1 MPGKYPLKRLFER
14 RRPEFHEKGNFT
26 YRCRCRDEAARYY
39 EERAPGLGL
48 SFIEAVE
55 RSVDQ
60 IIANSEAYQL
70 VGEDIRR
77 KIMKGFPYSLLYAIE
92 SDRIRIMAVAH
103 MKRRPGYWQYRL

>member
-1 MPGKYPLKRLFER
+1 MRKATLHTDAVVEM
-14 RRPEFHEKGNFT
+14 N
-26 YRCRCRDEAARYY
+26 EAARYY

-70 VGEDIRR
+70 AGEDIRR
-77 KIMKGFPYSLLYAIE
+77 KIMKGFPTASCMQSKVTGFE
-92 SDRIRIMAVAH
+92 SWPLH
-103 MKRRPGYWQYRL
+103 T

>member
-1 MPGKYPLKRLFER
+1 MK
-14 RRPEFHEKGNFT
+14 
-26 YRCRCRDEAARYY
+26 AARYY

-70 VGEDIRR
+70 VGEDICR

>member
-1 MPGKYPLKRLFER
+1 M
-14 RRPEFHEKGNFT
+14 N
-26 YRCRCRDEAARYY
+26 EAAGYY
-39 EERAPGLGL
+39 EERALGLGL

-60 IIANSEAYQL
+60 IIANSETYQL
-70 VGEDIRR
+70 IGEDIRR

-92 SDRIRIMAVAH
+92 CDRIRIVAVAH

>member
-1 MPGKYPLKRLFER
+1 MRKATLHTDAAVEM
-14 RRPEFHEKGNFT
+14 N
-26 YRCRCRDEAARYY
+26 EAARYY

-48 SFIEAVE
+48 SFIKAVE

-60 IIANSEAYQL
+60 IMANSEAYQL

-92 SDRIRIMAVAH
+92 SDRIRIIAVAH
-103 MKRRPGYWQYRL
+103 MKRRPDYWQYRL